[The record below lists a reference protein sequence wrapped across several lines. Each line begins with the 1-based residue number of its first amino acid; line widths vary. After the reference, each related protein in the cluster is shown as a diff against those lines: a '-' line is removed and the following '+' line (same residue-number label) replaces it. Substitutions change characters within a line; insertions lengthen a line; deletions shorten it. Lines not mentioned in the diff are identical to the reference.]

1 MNTASHNPPLV
12 APRPVRLTSGSPHSF
27 LVRSQPIRLVSAPA
41 EQQERD
47 SNDDAWPESSGSS
60 DKERAS
66 PGASPRSSL
75 PSEALEE
82 FLSILR
88 PSFLPSSPNRPRR
101 SGSVPTFP
109 YAYKAS
115 RRIELVHHKSE
126 YSGLYDVEELE
137 RSRSTQLSRNASSGT
152 PESAS
157 EKDADGIDDL
167 KPREID
173 GLPLRWFASGNLSSP
188 VSRMHTRNPFQR
200 HPSYEIALSG
210 FIPSNPASPSIHSP
224 GPSAMP
230 VPMSPATIPLPP
242 PSPGEVIE
250 VA

>member
-1 MNTASHNPPLV
+1 
-12 APRPVRLTSGSPHSF
+12 
-27 LVRSQPIRLVSAPA
+27 
-41 EQQERD
+41 
-47 SNDDAWPESSGSS
+47 
-60 DKERAS
+60 
-66 PGASPRSSL
+66 
-75 PSEALEE
+75 
-82 FLSILR
+82 
-88 PSFLPSSPNRPRR
+88 
-101 SGSVPTFP
+101 
-109 YAYKAS
+109 
-115 RRIELVHHKSE
+115 VHHKSE

-173 GLPLRWFASGNLSSP
+173 GLPLRWFASGNLCSSIPSPASLTCLMHSTVIASP